1 MAMAAV
7 ARAAADCGFSEEQV
21 RGLRESNTVEAA
33 VELLRD
39 HPRGRE
45 LWSTVEKR
53 ISGAVYARLKRVE
66 RVETRLFGL
75 HGVAL
80 GQAA

>member
-1 MAMAAV
+1 MAMTAV
-7 ARAAADCGFSEEQV
+7 ARAAAQCGFPDTEVES
-21 RGLRESNTVEAA
+21 LRKSNTVEAV
-33 VELLRD
+33 VESLRD

-45 LWSTVEKR
+45 LWCGIEKQ
-53 ISGAVYARLKRVE
+53 ISAAVLARLNRVE

-75 HGVAL
+75 RGVAL